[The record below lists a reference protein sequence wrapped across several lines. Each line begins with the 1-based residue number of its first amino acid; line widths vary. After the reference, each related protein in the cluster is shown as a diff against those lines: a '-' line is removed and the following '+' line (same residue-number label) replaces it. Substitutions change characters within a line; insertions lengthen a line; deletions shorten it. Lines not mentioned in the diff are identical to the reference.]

1 MMNLSQPTQA
11 PAISVPTVSSSAM
24 LVELSIGTW
33 SGRKKD
39 KRATA
44 QVEHD
49 NKTAKGV
56 ANVTKKLLG
65 DCAELD
71 AVNKFVANVRS
82 MNYAATVPWS
92 DIGLRLLPTSRY
104 FKYHEQMT
112 GLRDEFFT
120 KRDAFLG
127 VYDWERTQAQLKL
140 GDLFNPDEYP
150 TADKIKEAFRF
161 NINYMPLPETGD
173 WRVEMEAS
181 TVKTLKDHYEGF
193 YSNQVESAMQDVWK
207 RTYEAL
213 SKMSEGLARYGTKND
228 KGNKQTFRDS
238 LVENVIEVTDLLSDF
253 NINNSVQMTEMK
265 TRLEDMLRGVTPDA
279 LREDDYLRG
288 ETQRQVNEIIKH
300 LPTLD
305 I

>member
-1 MMNLSQPTQA
+1 MMNLSQPNLA
-11 PAISVPTVSSSAM
+11 PEISVPTVSSSAM
-24 LVELSIGTW
+24 LVELSIGAW

-44 QVEHD
+44 KVEQD
-49 NKTAKGV
+49 NKAATGV

-71 AVNKFVANVRS
+71 AINKFVANVRS
-82 MNYAATVPWS
+82 INYASTTPWS
-92 DIGLRLLPTSRY
+92 DIGLRLLPTVRY

-112 GLRDEFFT
+112 ALRDEFFA
-120 KRDAFLG
+120 KRDAFAD
-127 VYDWERTQAQLKL
+127 VYDWERTQAQVKL

-150 TADKIKEAFRF
+150 TVERIKQAFRF
-161 NINYMPLPETGD
+161 NINYMPLPEVGD

-181 TVKTLKDHYEGF
+181 TINTLKTHYEGF
-193 YSNQVESAMQDVWK
+193 YSNQVQTAMNDVWK
-207 RTYEAL
+207 RTFEAL
-213 SKMSEGLARYGTKND
+213 SKMSEGLARYGTKTD

-238 LVENVIEVTDLLSDF
+238 LIENVVEVTDLLNDF
-253 NINNSVQMTEMK
+253 NVTNSVQMTEMK

-288 ETQRQVNEIIKH
+288 QTKRQVDEIIKN
-300 LPTLD
+300 LPSLD